1 MRLTAACLSV
11 GLLVGCAA
19 EQGPASSD
27 QPIPYVSL
35 YGQPM
40 DSHAK
45 SVCDS
50 VTLNGSS
57 LELLGAVDSN
67 VADVLAIAGEEFR
80 AQLEDDLDGMNSNEF
95 VAVCF
100 TRSDPGVTT
109 LLAALESGEAYL
121 INVTGE

>member
-1 MRLTAACLSV
+1 MSATAVCLCV
-11 GLLVGCAA
+11 GLVGCAA
-19 EQGPASSD
+19 GPGPVSSD
-27 QPIPYVSL
+27 QPTPYVSL

-50 VTLNGSS
+50 VSLNGSS

-67 VADVLAIAGEEFR
+67 VADVLAIAGEKFR
-80 AQLEDDLDGMNSNEF
+80 PQLEDDLAGMNSNEF

-100 TRSDPGVTT
+100 VQGNPGVTT
-109 LLAALESGEAYL
+109 LIAALETGDAYV